1 MKIRLT
7 RRRRSLAS
15 LAVIGALALAAC
27 GSDTKVADTAPS
39 LLPTTS
45 VDIAT
50 PGSPGPSDADL
61 PTTVASNPSVTTAD
75 STADSTGDSAAGS
88 TPDSGDKPSFVIG
101 SADFPENQLLAEIYG
116 QELVKAGYEVDYK
129 PAIGSRE
136 VYYKAISASPPE
148 ITLVPEY
155 TNSLLSY
162 VIKLDNP
169 DASPDATTI
178 EEQADALKAALPDS
192 LTIAAP
198 SAAEDKDVIVC
209 NKATADKYS
218 LKTLSDLAGVSAEI
232 TLGAPAEFE
241 TRSPF
246 GLEGFKSLYGA
257 TFKEFVPLKIGDIPA
272 ALKGGSIDCGNLFS
286 TMSVIT
292 TDELVGLED
301 DKTIVAH
308 EAVVPLIVKSALTP
322 EVAKVLDSVSSKL
335 DTETLK
341 KLMVKIEV
349 DKQAPD
355 KVAEEFIAT
364 LG

>member
-15 LAVIGALALAAC
+15 LAVIGVLALAAC
-27 GSDTKVADTAPS
+27 GSDTKVADTVATTVPSGSSSAATAAPAPATDATTAPS
-39 LLPTTS
+39 ASEPSGTTDS
-45 VDIAT
+45 SAT
-50 PGSPGPSDADL
+50 
-61 PTTVASNPSVTTAD
+61 ASA
-75 STADSTGDSAAGS
+75 
-88 TPDSGDKPSFVIG
+88 PDSGDKPSFVIG

-116 QELVKAGYEVDYK
+116 QQLAKAGFKVDYK
-129 PAIGSRE
+129 PAIGARE

-162 VIKLDNP
+162 VSKLKDPN
-169 DASPDATTI
+169 AAPDATTI
-178 EEQADALKAALPDS
+178 ADQADALKTALPGT
-192 LTIAAP
+192 LTIATP
-198 SAAEDKDVIVC
+198 STAEDKDVIVC

-218 LKTLSDLAGVSAEI
+218 LKTLSDLAAVSAEI

-246 GLEGFKSLYGA
+246 GLVGFKSLYDA
-257 TFKEFVPLKIGDIPA
+257 TFKKFVPLKIGDIPA

-322 EVAKVLDSVSSKL
+322 EVTKVLDSVSTKL

-341 KLMVKIEV
+341 TLMVKIEV

-355 KVAEEFIAT
+355 KVAEEFVAT
-364 LG
+364 LPAP